1 MSDTDIGLNEA
12 LWKVLRG
19 VRVFPLISSGELAP
33 ILGLVFST
41 VSRHLARLEDL
52 ELVDS
57 AVMGAEFP
65 AARRYRLTP
74 DGARRFLEPEVF
86 FHLTRN
92 LNTLSCLL
100 PGLEQFYRLAV
111 LLPQLTNVGPFRSFD
126 WRLRDGA
133 DAMAHYEHG
142 TVALFW
148 SGPWQSKRDFT
159 KRLVDLGS
167 AAPAMG
173 GWPALL
179 CVVTSDLW
187 QLHQVEDVLLDLG
200 ITDGALLVYASDGKM
215 YRRVQFA
222 GRTSNHKW
230 LCNPLLGAAIYGVP
244 AQMPRMMTGVRSGDD
259 ASLVYR
265 LLALLE
271 QFQGL
276 QATAMVRA
284 LGSKWDTVQ
293 PKLQRLRDDGMVV
306 ERDGHHFLSDDS
318 LSIAARRDRVHRS
331 RPLRRFGL
339 RADGLPAVARHRKH
353 DAAAFGIV
361 SLFQRAGFPVAG
373 GWRGEDYSGG
383 RDAIAP
389 DAMIFMG
396 AESSGGED
404 WYYLEYERRANS
416 AGAVRR
422 KLRGYIARGAKD
434 NPLPVLMAA
443 RSDSMAAEFRRQ
455 AGEAGYPLWA
465 ASIPSIRVV
474 DPRTVWGHRTVWLDP
489 AGRPA
494 IFLPA

>member
-1 MSDTDIGLNEA
+1 MSDAQRLNEA
-12 LWKVLRG
+12 QSKVLRG
-19 VRVFPLISSGELAP
+19 VRDFPLISTGELAP

-41 VSRHLARLEDL
+41 VFRHLARLEEL
-52 ELVDS
+52 GLVDS
-57 AVMGAEFP
+57 AIMGAEFP

-74 DGARRFLEPEVF
+74 DGARRFFEPEIY

-92 LNTLSCLL
+92 VNRLACCL
-100 PGLEQFYRLAV
+100 PGLEQFYRLV
-111 LLPQLTNVGPFRSFD
+111 VQLPQLTNVGPFHSFD
-126 WRLRDGA
+126 WRLRDGV

-142 TVALFW
+142 TVGFFW
-148 SGPWQSKRDFT
+148 SGPWQGKRDIV
-159 KRLVDLGS
+159 KRMEDLGE
-167 AAPAMG
+167 AAPAIG

-179 CVVTSDLW
+179 CVVASDLW
-187 QLHQVEDVLLDLG
+187 QVHQAENVLRDFGIADGVLL
-200 ITDGALLVYASDGKM
+200 VCASDGKM
-215 YRRVQFA
+215 YRDFLVT
-222 GRTSNHKW
+222 GRTSNHRL
-230 LCNPLLGAAIYGVP
+230 LCNPLLGPAIYGVP
-244 AQMPRMMTGVRSGDD
+244 AEKPRMMTGVRSGDD

-276 QATAMVRA
+276 QAAAMIRA
-284 LGSKWDTVQ
+284 LRSKWDTVH

-306 ERDGHHFLSDDS
+306 EKDGHHFLSDDS

-339 RADGLPAVARHRKH
+339 RADGLPAVARYRKH
-353 DAAAFGIV
+353 DAATFGIV

-389 DAMIFMG
+389 DAMIYMG
-396 AESSGGED
+396 AESSGGEG
-404 WYYLEYERRANS
+404 WYYLEYERRADY
-416 AGAVRR
+416 AAAVTR

-434 NPLPVLMAA
+434 KPLPVLMVA

-455 AGEAGYPLWA
+455 AGAVGYPLWA
-465 ASIPSIRVV
+465 ASIPSIRV
-474 DPRTVWGHRTVWLDP
+474 DDFHTVWGHRTVWLDP

-494 IFLPA
+494 IFLPT

>member
-1 MSDTDIGLNEA
+1 MNDVHVGLNEA
-12 LWKVLRG
+12 QSKVLRG
-19 VRVFPLISSGELAP
+19 VCAFPLISSGELAP

-41 VSRHLARLEDL
+41 VSRHLARLEEL
-52 ELVDS
+52 GLVDS

-74 DGARRFLEPEVF
+74 DAARRFLEPEVY

-92 LNTLSCLL
+92 LNTLACFL
-100 PGLEQFYRLAV
+100 PGLEQFYRLV
-111 LLPQLTNVGPFRSFD
+111 VRLPQLTNVGPFHSFD
-126 WRLRDGA
+126 WRLRDGVG
-133 DAMAHYEHG
+133 AMAHYKHG
-142 TVALFW
+142 TVAFFW
-148 SGPWQSKRDFT
+148 SGPWQSKRAFT
-159 KRLVDLGS
+159 KRLVDLGN
-167 AAPAMG
+167 AASTMG

-179 CVVTSDLW
+179 CVVASDLW
-187 QLHQVEDVLLDLG
+187 QVHQAENALRDFG
-200 ITDGALLVYASDGKM
+200 IADGALLVCASDGRM
-215 YRRVQFA
+215 YRGLLVT
-222 GRTSNHKW
+222 GRTSNNR
-230 LCNPLLGAAIYGVP
+230 LRCNPLLGAAIYGAP
-244 AQMPRMMTGVRSGDD
+244 AQRPRMMTDVRSGDD

-276 QATAMVRA
+276 QATAMRRA
-284 LGSKWDTVQ
+284 LGSKWDTVHA
-293 PKLQRLRDDGMVV
+293 KLQRLRDDGMVV
-306 ERDGHHFLSDDS
+306 ERDGHHFLSDDA

-331 RPLRRFGL
+331 KPLHRFGL
-339 RADGLPAVARHRKH
+339 RSDGLPAVARYLEH

-383 RDAIAP
+383 RNAIAP
-389 DAMIFMG
+389 DAMIYMG
-396 AESSGGED
+396 AGSSGGED

-416 AGAVRR
+416 AGAVGR
-422 KLRGYIARGAKD
+422 KLRGYIARGAK
-434 NPLPVLMAA
+434 NKPLPVLMAA

-455 AGEAGYPLWA
+455 AGAAGYPLWA
-465 ASIPSIRVV
+465 ASIPSIRVD
-474 DPRTVWGHRTVWLDP
+474 DPPTVWGHRTVWLDP